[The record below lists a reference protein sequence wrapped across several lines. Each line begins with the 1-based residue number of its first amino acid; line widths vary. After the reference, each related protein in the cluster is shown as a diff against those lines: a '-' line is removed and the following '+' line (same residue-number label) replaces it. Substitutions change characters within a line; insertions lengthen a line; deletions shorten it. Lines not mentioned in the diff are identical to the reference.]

1 MRCWT
6 GLTACIATVMLAAAR
21 GDMIV
26 CSRGLRA
33 QVCGYAERA
42 TTIRLSEGRIQP
54 LVCDLVWCSAYGK
67 AVPRYA
73 CQYMKHGARSSS
85 RAASLTSQYTH
96 RGQMLCACC
105 MLSCYLLFKHNG
117 HRLSTVRKVPHSTSS
132 FTRPYQRTWGRS
144 RSRGVPG
151 LDLVCLH
158 GSSIMQ
164 TLSAGFFRCSK
175 PPIDGVPAAA
185 RWRELAARKRYDQQF
200 VLCHAAHYMASGR
213 GER

>member
-85 RAASLTSQYTH
+85 RAASLLRNILTEVRYYAHAVCSPAICCSSTMVIVCPPSAKSH
-96 RGQMLCACC
+96 IRHHPLLDLINAHGDDLVLEEFPDWIWCAC
-105 MLSCYLLFKHNG
+105 MARASCK
-117 HRLSTVRKVPHSTSS
+117 P
-132 FTRPYQRTWGRS
+132 S
-144 RSRGVPG
+144 RQ
-151 LDLVCLH
+151 
-158 GSSIMQ
+158 GSS
-164 TLSAGFFRCSK
+164 
-175 PPIDGVPAAA
+175 AAA
-185 RWRELAARKRYDQQF
+185 NRP
-200 VLCHAAHYMASGR
+200 
-213 GER
+213 